1 MNRVDAAKLLP
12 IIQAF
17 GEGKTIQFKSP
28 TYDRWD
34 DVTPNT
40 NCAFIYPPHR
50 YRIKPEPEV
59 VYVNKLKK
67 EYENKGFA
75 HATKERAILLA
86 SGIEH
91 QYEYIAKKFVE
102 AE

>member
-1 MNRVDAAKLLP
+1 MNKDNAPLYLLFV
-12 IIQAF
+12 QALA
-17 GEGKTIQFKSP
+17 EGKTIQFNYGSVQLP
-28 TYDRWD
+28 RWL
-34 DVTPNT
+34 DVSDVVFNHL
-40 NCAFIYPPHR
+40 AER
-50 YRIKPEPEV
+50 YRTKPEPEV

-102 AE
+102 AV